1 MTETKFS
8 HSFTFWARR
17 PNQLITRI
25 PHFHS
30 QSTGSHRIERHS
42 LYWNAYQATFSTQI
56 SESVSVCV
64 RTFTNCQK
72 YRNRP
77 STALIENKAKIQVCG
92 VCACVC
98 ETWRKRVCAC
108 QYTVDFSTFQESTLY
123 CCSDLFLVSCSLLIR
138 YRDGLAVVVKSV
150 HFESV
155 LSSCVKRSFSSRARL
170 YRNGPWHSLNSWA
183 VEVPKS
189 IHHWRL
195 PDSDIDLRKTD
206 FSGGANL
213 VRGWW

>member
-1 MTETKFS
+1 MGT
-8 HSFTFWARR
+8 
-17 PNQLITRI
+17 P
-25 PHFHS
+25 S
-30 QSTGSHRIERHS
+30 QSTDNSNSSFPFTVHRQPSNRAS
-42 LYWNAYQATFSTQI
+42 LFVLKRLSSYIQHTDFR
-56 SESVSVCV
+56 VRVCVCV

-213 VRGWW
+213 VRG